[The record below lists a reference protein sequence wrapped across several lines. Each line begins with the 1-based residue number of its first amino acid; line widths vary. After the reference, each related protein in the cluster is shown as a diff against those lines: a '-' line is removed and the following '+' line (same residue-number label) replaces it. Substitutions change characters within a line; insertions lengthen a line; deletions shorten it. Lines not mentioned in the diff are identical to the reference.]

1 LVAKSF
7 KQRYGVDYFDTFYPV
22 VKPTTIRI
30 ILSLTVSQGWSMRQ
44 IDIQNAFLHGRLE
57 EEVYMKQ
64 PPGFTDQR
72 RPRHIC
78 KLKKALY
85 RLKHTLR
92 AWHSRLTRK
101 LQELGFRHSV
111 ADASLFVFKQGSISI
126 YMLIYVDDIIIVSS
140 SNSITDKLIQNLTE
154 EFAVKDLG
162 RLEYFLG
169 IEVKQSKKEF
179 YYLRRG
185 MHLIY
190 SRKLTWISV
199 KLFLH
204 QCLQL
209 RNFIEIKVYHSMK
222 RSSLDIGA

>member
-1 LVAKSF
+1 
-7 KQRYGVDYFDTFYPV
+7 
-22 VKPTTIRI
+22 
-30 ILSLTVSQGWSMRQ
+30 
-44 IDIQNAFLHGRLE
+44 
-57 EEVYMKQ
+57 
-64 PPGFTDQR
+64 
-72 RPRHIC
+72 
-78 KLKKALY
+78 
-85 RLKHTLR
+85 
-92 AWHSRLTRK
+92 
-101 LQELGFRHSV
+101 
-111 ADASLFVFKQGSISI
+111 
-126 YMLIYVDDIIIVSS
+126 VDDIIIVSS